1 MGTSSFYFVRLLKT
15 LVLVYCVPNLTV
27 MMIKMKHFSW
37 YRMRRKLYCQT
48 GGKFAVA
55 GQQIAGASENFV
67 LNY

>member
-1 MGTSSFYFVRLLKT
+1 MPLI
-15 LVLVYCVPNLTV
+15 LVFL
-27 MMIKMKHFSW
+27 
-37 YRMRRKLYCQT
+37 T

>member
-1 MGTSSFYFVRLLKT
+1 MYNKIRILS
-15 LVLVYCVPNLTV
+15 N
-27 MMIKMKHFSW
+27 IKP
-37 YRMRRKLYCQT
+37 RIGT

>member
-1 MGTSSFYFVRLLKT
+1 VFIAAMA
-15 LVLVYCVPNLTV
+15 
-27 MMIKMKHFSW
+27 
-37 YRMRRKLYCQT
+37 T